1 MNRSRKRRLGGGPWR
16 RSWARVASRSEP
28 KRTPEGHAVSH
39 ARQPRQRSMWRG
51 GGSVRGRRSPP
62 PAPLPKNR
70 PPRGALSPPPTPAV
84 GHPGRAE
91 AAPGTLPD
99 SPPSGGGGGG
109 DAAQP

>member
-51 GGSVRGRRSPP
+51 EGSARGGRPPP
-62 PAPLPKNR
+62 PAPLRKNTARRGAPSSPPPPCPGHHGGGR
-70 PPRGALSPPPTPAV
+70 PPREHPP
-84 GHPGRAE
+84 G
-91 AAPGTLPD
+91 
-99 SPPSGGGGGG
+99 
-109 DAAQP
+109 